1 MSAAPAHRS
10 ASHSSRRGAVSDT
23 ERRDRL
29 EAFHATLSDQVLT
42 LTSSSAW
49 TDWLRTA
56 ARFHHYSFRN
66 TVAIWMQRPDATQVA
81 GYRTWQ
87 SLGRQVRKG
96 EHGIQILAPVTRRKN
111 ERDAEGNQPDPALPE
126 AGTGARGVSGRSRG
140 ADPAPV
146 SSWVCG
152 SLTSSTTPKPKATRY
167 PSWTTSVRPC

>member
-10 ASHSSRRGAVSDT
+10 ASESSRRGAVSDT

-29 EAFHATLSDQVLT
+29 EAFHSTLSDQVLT

-81 GYRTWQ
+81 GYRT
-87 SLGRQVRKG
+87 
-96 EHGIQILAPVTRRKN
+96 
-111 ERDAEGNQPDPALPE
+111 
-126 AGTGARGVSGRSRG
+126 
-140 ADPAPV
+140 
-146 SSWVCG
+146 
-152 SLTSSTTPKPKATRY
+152 
-167 PSWTTSVRPC
+167 